1 MGQASHDS
9 GAQVNQTSQASGA
22 PAVDTIKMYQ
32 DIVDRAH
39 AEVKGVREVYKWL
52 SFALGLI
59 ISTGIAVIG
68 FLTYSNIHDMRTDVD
83 KEREEIRKQM
93 KQEVDL
99 MNAKAKQDYGVL
111 ANDLTS
117 SVQKNVHDVEGK
129 VNKRIDD
136 EFNKDNIQNLVKI
149 NAQEHIDK
157 VADNL
162 IGHQIQN
169 KIAPQIALVGDKLS
183 RLDQEANFLMISN
196 AAEGGDRVSY
206 EQLIQWSND
215 KTYPMRVRAQ
225 RAIEA
230 ITSKANTDYL
240 VAGDRGYP
248 WKPGTDPSKLG
259 FEELKK
265 EYKTAGS
272 ASNRSALVSYMYS
285 RDNILKKNMLEFLL
299 EVICTDNNLDVSASA
314 GTLLGFLSSHSFE
327 NRLDCKAIKDWY
339 ATHGAEIK

>member
-1 MGQASHDS
+1 MGQASQDS

-183 RLDQEANFLMISN
+183 RLDQEANFLMTSN
-196 AAEGGDRVSY
+196 
-206 EQLIQWSND
+206 
-215 KTYPMRVRAQ
+215 
-225 RAIEA
+225 
-230 ITSKANTDYL
+230 ANTDYL

-339 ATHGAEIK
+339 ATHGAE